1 MRRGWKIVRAGRSQA
16 VPGERWLDSSATLE
30 VTPVAA
36 DQTIIASDAFYS
48 DDQITTTTTTT
59 AHTTSLRNTI
69 FLQGGANQ
77 GPGATKRSPGGA
89 TRSPG
94 LVNRIDLSGVKDI
107 FSNDSQEACN
117 SESGWLTV
125 LRAGDA
131 KKVKTVTEV
140 VKSIDAAGKATIV
153 VDQVYEHCTNYDS
166 QLYACVPYHRAA
178 MVWS

>member
-1 MRRGWKIVRAGRSQA
+1 MVRGRLQELLS
-16 VPGERWLDSSATLE
+16 EL
-30 VTPVAA
+30 
-36 DQTIIASDAFYS
+36 
-48 DDQITTTTTTT
+48 TT
-59 AHTTSLRNTI
+59 ARTTSLRNTI

-77 GPGATKRSPGGA
+77 APGATKRSPGATKRSPGGA
-89 TRSPG
+89 NRSPG

-117 SESGWLTV
+117 SESGWHTV

-166 QLYACVPYHRAA
+166 QLYACVPYHSAA
-178 MVWS
+178 MVCS